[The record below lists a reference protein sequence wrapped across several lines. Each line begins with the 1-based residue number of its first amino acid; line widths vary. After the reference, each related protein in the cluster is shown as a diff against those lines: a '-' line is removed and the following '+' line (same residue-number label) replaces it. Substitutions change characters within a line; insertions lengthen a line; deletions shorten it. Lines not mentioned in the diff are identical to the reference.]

1 MADLVVRH
9 LKQVGDGQLGS
20 YHMVDNIHNGRH
32 NGRLYREIGP
42 KKKTTQ
48 FCNII
53 I

>member
-32 NGRLYREIGP
+32 VDYKEKLGLKRRLTNSAILL
-42 KKKTTQ
+42 
-48 FCNII
+48 FN
-53 I
+53 